1 MDFIHVDFYA
11 SLECRLPWWQFEG
24 LEMMSAE
31 QAPIEDSEVSISGIF
46 SSGDIGA
53 IIMVILLFLVI
64 FGVSGFLLWKII
76 QQRRLLLLIEKINNV
91 KNRKDVREVT
101 MRIKKAE
108 GGYADQYQME
118 TLNGRLKDLEQGIED
133 KLSFG

>member
-1 MDFIHVDFYA
+1 MAPLHVNFYA

-24 LEMMSAE
+24 LEMMSTE
-31 QAPIEDSEVSISGIF
+31 QAPIEDSEVSILGIF
-46 SSGDIGA
+46 TSGNIGG
-53 IIMVILLFLVI
+53 IIIVILMLLAI

-76 QQRRLLLLIEKINNV
+76 QQRRLISLIDKINNV

-101 MRIKKAE
+101 MRIKKAD

-118 TLNGRLKDLEQGIED
+118 TLNGRLKELEEGIED

>member
-1 MDFIHVDFYA
+1 M
-11 SLECRLPWWQFEG
+11 L
-24 LEMMSAE
+24 
-31 QAPIEDSEVSISGIF
+31 
-46 SSGDIGA
+46 
-53 IIMVILLFLVI
+53 ILMFLVI

-76 QQRRLLLLIEKINNV
+76 QQRRLLSLIENINNI

-101 MRIKKAE
+101 MRIKKAD

-118 TLNGRLKDLEQGIED
+118 TLNERLKDIEQVMED

>member
-1 MDFIHVDFYA
+1 MDFNHVDFYA
-11 SLECRLPWWQFEG
+11 SLECRLPRWQFGG

-31 QAPIEDSEVSISGIF
+31 QAPIEDSEVSILGIF
-46 SSGDIGA
+46 TSGNIGG
-53 IIMVILLFLVI
+53 IIIVILMFLVI
-64 FGVSGFLLWKII
+64 FGVLGFLLWKMI
-76 QQRRLLLLIEKINNV
+76 QQRRLLSLIDKINNV

-101 MRIKKAE
+101 MRIKKAD

-118 TLNGRLKDLEQGIED
+118 TLNGRLKELEEGIKD

>member
-1 MDFIHVDFYA
+1 
-11 SLECRLPWWQFEG
+11 
-24 LEMMSAE
+24 MMSAE

-46 SSGDIGA
+46 TSGDIGA
-53 IIMVILLFLVI
+53 IIMLILMFLVI

-76 QQRRLLLLIEKINNV
+76 QQRRLLSLIESINKV
-91 KNRKDVREVT
+91 KSRKDVREVT
-101 MRIKKAE
+101 MRMKKAD

-133 KLSFG
+133 NLSFG

>member
-1 MDFIHVDFYA
+1 
-11 SLECRLPWWQFEG
+11 
-24 LEMMSAE
+24 MSVE

-46 SSGDIGA
+46 ASGDIGA
-53 IIMVILLFLVI
+53 IIMLILMFLVI

-76 QQRRLLLLIEKINNV
+76 QQRRLLSLIENINNI

-101 MRIKKAE
+101 MRIKKAD

-118 TLNGRLKDLEQGIED
+118 TLNERLKDIEQVMED

>member
-1 MDFIHVDFYA
+1 MVFNHVDFYA
-11 SLECRLPWWQFEG
+11 SLECRQPWWQFEG

-46 SSGDIGA
+46 TSGDIGA
-53 IIMVILLFLVI
+53 IIMVTLMFLVI

-76 QQRRLLLLIEKINNV
+76 QQRRLLSLIESINKV

-101 MRIKKAE
+101 MRMKKAD

-118 TLNGRLKDLEQGIED
+118 TLNGRLKDLEQVIED
-133 KLSFG
+133 KISFG

>member
-1 MDFIHVDFYA
+1 MAPLHVNFYA

-31 QAPIEDSEVSISGIF
+31 QAPIEDSEVSILGIF
-46 SSGDIGA
+46 TSGNIGG
-53 IIMVILLFLVI
+53 IIIVILMLLAI

-76 QQRRLLLLIEKINNV
+76 QQRRLISLIDKINNV

-101 MRIKKAE
+101 MRIKKAD

-118 TLNGRLKDLEQGIED
+118 TLNGRLKELEEGIED

>member
-1 MDFIHVDFYA
+1 MAPLHVDFYA
-11 SLECRLPWWQFEG
+11 SLECRLPWWQFRG

-31 QAPIEDSEVSISGIF
+31 QAPIEDSEVSITGIF
-46 SSGDIGA
+46 TSGDIGA
-53 IIMVILLFLVI
+53 IVMLILMFLVI
-64 FGVSGFLLWKII
+64 FGTLGFLLWKII
-76 QQRRLLLLIEKINNV
+76 QQRRLLSLIEMINNV

-101 MRIKKAE
+101 MRIKKAD

-118 TLNGRLKDLEQGIED
+118 TLNERLKDLERGIED